1 VSSTAL
7 ATAPFADEQRF
18 ELAPRWSSLLIGA
31 IGAVAVILV
40 GAGAGYQPK
49 LGVGLVIAVALALL
63 ALLRPVTAALVLVA
77 VVPAVAGLAR
87 GLPVPGLRPSE
98 ALIGGLAPIILL
110 VRSSR
115 TAPPW
120 RALDWLALLYVLT
133 TVVLGSVDLLT
144 RHAPFSM
151 SNLGTLLGPVQFL
164 ILYRAVAST
173 LVTPERRALALR
185 LVLLASVP
193 ISILTLLQQ
202 FNIGPTRAF
211 ITTITGTDI
220 YSTVTQ
226 EGIPRA
232 TGPFPHWHQLGGYLM
247 IVLLIGVAT
256 LIEKRREVLP
266 KWGLIA
272 VLVPASLALLQTVTA
287 SPIIGFLVGS
297 LLLAWWAGKTGKVAV
312 WLVVA
317 AAVLG
322 LAFAPLLGSRASQQ
336 FQTSH
341 QTGSSGA
348 VPQTIGYRYQVWQT
362 EYVPL
367 LSGRLLTGYGPD
379 VPQQL
384 NFPYTES
391 LYITLLMRGGIP
403 LLLVYAALMCAF
415 VAAGARAGRSDDPE
429 RRIAGRVL
437 VVVVGVLIFIH
448 LLESYFVDSGPPQLM
463 WLLLGLMV
471 PTAVRKGVTQRT
483 PV

>member
-1 VSSTAL
+1 VSSQAL
-7 ATAPFADEQRF
+7 ATTPLGEGRQFD
-18 ELAPRWSSLLIGA
+18 LAPRWSSLLIGTV
-31 IGAVAVILV
+31 GVVSVILV
-40 GAGAGYQPK
+40 GIGTGVEPK
-49 LGVGLVIAVALALL
+49 LGVGLVLAISLALL
-63 ALLRPVTAALVLVA
+63 ALLRPVTAAYVLVA
-77 VVPAVAGLAR
+77 VVPIVAGLAR

-120 RALDWLALLYVLT
+120 RALDWVALLYVLA
-133 TVVLGSVDLLT
+133 TVLLGGADLLM
-144 RHAPFSM
+144 RHAPFTMTS
-151 SNLGTLLGPVQFL
+151 LGTLLGPVQFL

-173 LVTPERRALALR
+173 LVTPARRALALR
-185 LVLLASVP
+185 LVMLASVP
-193 ISILTLLQQ
+193 VSILTLLQQ
-202 FNIGPTRAF
+202 FNVGPTRTF

-220 YSTVTQ
+220 YSTNSQ

-247 IVLLIGVAT
+247 IVLLIGVAI
-256 LIEKRREVLP
+256 LLEKRRRVLP
-266 KWGLIA
+266 TWGLVA
-272 VLVPASLALLQTVTA
+272 VMVPAAMALLQTATA
-287 SPIIGFLVGS
+287 SPIIGFILGS
-297 LLLAWWAGKTGKVAV
+297 ILLAWWAGKTGKAVA
-312 WLVVA
+312 WLAVA

-322 LAFAPLLGSRASQQ
+322 LAFAPLLDKRAHQQ
-336 FQTSH
+336 FQTTH

-348 VPQTIGYRYQVWQT
+348 VPQTLGYRYHVWQT

-403 LLLVYAALMCAF
+403 LLLVYTALMIAF
-415 VAAGARAGRSDDPE
+415 VAAGARAAKSGDPE

-437 VVVVGVLIFIH
+437 VVVVGILIFIH

-463 WLLLGLMV
+463 WLLVGLMV
-471 PTAVRKGVTQRT
+471 PASVRGPASRT
-483 PV
+483 SV